1 MMGFAALVESEPDF
15 ELTPA
20 MSRALGP
27 DYNPNM
33 RFANAEE
40 NAPPTPLARI
50 IGTFYRAVIG
60 DEQFPRATTSVFFS
74 DCAFIVY
81 PTLENVFFAAQG
93 LLNSL
98 LMFHRIPVRIGIAYG
113 TFIDARH
120 SSIRTPL
127 YSITTAQFFGT
138 GVNRAHSAER
148 TKENGFRAF
157 VHPSIDIASAPN
169 DFLKSHYVPLDAP
182 TSTAAGEVSLLTNGF
197 SDANR
202 LGLSLASMKEAA
214 PAGSRHHYDATFVAI
229 RKMYNFSPPSGPR
242 VTVRLIPKPLINVPE
257 PPD

>member
-1 MMGFAALVESEPDF
+1 
-15 ELTPA
+15 
-20 MSRALGP
+20 MSTALGP
-27 DYNPNM
+27 DYNPNV

-40 NAPPTPLARI
+40 NIAPTPLART
-50 IGTFYRAVIG
+50 IGTFYRSVIG
-60 DEQFPRATTSVFFS
+60 NEQFTRATTSVFFS
-74 DCAFIVY
+74 DCAFIVF

-98 LMFHRIPVRIGIAYG
+98 LLFHRIPVRIGIAYG

-138 GVNRAHSAER
+138 GVNRAHGAER
-148 TKENGFRAF
+148 TKESGFRAF
-157 VHPSIDIASAPN
+157 VHPSIDIAASPN
-169 DFLKSHYVPLDAP
+169 SFLKSHYLPLETP

-202 LGLSLASMKEAA
+202 LGFSLAAMKEAA
-214 PAGSRHHYDATFVAI
+214 PAGAHHHYDATFVAI
-229 RKMYNFSPPSGPR
+229 RKMYNAWPPSGPR
-242 VTVRLIPKPLINVPE
+242 VTVRSIPKPLINVPE